1 MTAGR
6 KEHEVR
12 SLRRALIALGA
23 IGAVAG
29 AVPLALALAEE
40 GGHQRWLIAITGP
53 VIGWAFIGTGI
64 VGSRRSPPLSP
75 LRAWV

>member
-1 MTAGR
+1 
-6 KEHEVR
+6 
-12 SLRRALIALGA
+12 
-23 IGAVAG
+23 
-29 AVPLALALAEE
+29 VPLALALAEE